1 VTRLRRLPRGYFV
14 LLALSAAVLVVMP
27 FGLLFIQLA
36 FPEVGDLI
44 QPQAVQQL
52 ATFWPIAAL
61 PILARGLIANRT
73 MHCYAE
79 SLH

>member
-1 VTRLRRLPRGYFV
+1 VTRLRLIPRGYFV

-44 QPQAVQQL
+44 QPQAIQQL
-52 ATFWPIAAL
+52 AT
-61 PILARGLIANRT
+61 
-73 MHCYAE
+73 Y
-79 SLH
+79 